1 MISLTPRQQE
11 ALRFIT
17 GFIEHNGIPPCLRE
31 IAVGIGL
38 SVNSKGAMHRIVEC
52 LEDRGAITRVGMH
65 RAIAV
70 ITPITIPR
78 APDGEPLRFV
88 PRALDG
94 DPEYFVRIREGV

>member
-1 MISLTPRQQE
+1 MMSLTPRQQD

-17 GFIEHNGIPPCLRE
+17 GFIERNGIPPCLRE
-31 IAVGIGL
+31 IAIGIGL
-38 SVNSKGAMHRIVEC
+38 SPKAKGSVHRIIEC
-52 LEDRGAITRVGMH
+52 LEDRGAIARVGMH

-70 ITPITIPR
+70 IAPIAIPR

-94 DPEYFVRIREGV
+94 DPEYFVRIGGQD